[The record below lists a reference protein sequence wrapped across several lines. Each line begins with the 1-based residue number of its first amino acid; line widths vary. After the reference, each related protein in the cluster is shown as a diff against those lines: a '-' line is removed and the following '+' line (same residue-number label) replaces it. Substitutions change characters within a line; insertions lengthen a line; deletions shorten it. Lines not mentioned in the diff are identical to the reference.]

1 MPAAA
6 PAGSRRT
13 RIAFLAVAAVLAL
26 GAAGAWPAAVRVD
39 GGASRATAT
48 LSRREVAFLD
58 TLESRTFRWFWEL
71 SDRRTGLTPDRAPTR
86 SFASISATGF
96 ALTAYPIGAER
107 GWITRRQAGERV
119 LRTLEFLA
127 HARQDTLASGSIGT
141 HGFFYHFLD
150 PASGTRFERVELST
164 MDTALLLAGVLFCQS
179 YFERHDPRELR
190 IRALAESLYTR
201 ADWTWA
207 QVRPP
212 TIGHGWT
219 PEAGFLPYDWRGYNE
234 AMILHVLALGSAR
247 HSVTGDVWEAWTS
260 RYRWGSFQGI
270 EHLGFAPMFGHQYTQ
285 VWLDLRGIRDPWMRR
300 HGLDYFENS
309 RRATLAQRAY
319 AIENPGGFSGYGASL
334 WGLSACD

>member
-71 SDRRTGLTPDRAPTR
+71 SDPRTGLTPDRAPTR

-150 PASGTRFERVELST
+150 PGRGTRFQRAELPA
-164 MDTALLLAGVLFCQS
+164 MDTALLLAGLPLCRS
-179 YFERHDPRELR
+179 HLECRHPPQLPPR
-190 IRALAESLYTR
+190 A
-201 ADWTWA
+201 
-207 QVRPP
+207 PP
-212 TIGHGWT
+212 
-219 PEAGFLPYDWRGYNE
+219 
-234 AMILHVLALGSAR
+234 
-247 HSVTGDVWEAWTS
+247 
-260 RYRWGSFQGI
+260 
-270 EHLGFAPMFGHQYTQ
+270 
-285 VWLDLRGIRDPWMRR
+285 
-300 HGLDYFENS
+300 
-309 RRATLAQRAY
+309 
-319 AIENPGGFSGYGASL
+319 
-334 WGLSACD
+334 